1 MKFDIKFEAIDEK
14 EFVVARTLEVLS
26 DEEYDKMKPVIESM
40 GGHWRERVKGFVFS
54 KESMKRNNYSEWQ
67 ESIQFFPTP
76 IEVAKRMAE
85 LIGILEYTG
94 TVRLLEPS
102 AGQGGLLKCLPREIL
117 DNADTIEPSK
127 ENADV
132 LRSMGLNPFEITFE
146 EYYEDRKAKEKEF
159 THILMNPPFSL
170 GRDVN
175 HVMMAYDLLKNG
187 GLMAAVISEN
197 TLYYEKN
204 ANKDFVKWLEEKQAV
219 IEPIPYGSFIDSGT
233 SIDTVLLVIRKS

>member
-1 MKFDIKFEAIDEK
+1 MKFDIQFESVDNK
-14 EFVVARTLEVLS
+14 EFIIARTIEALS
-26 DEEYDKMKPVIESM
+26 DVEYDKLKPVIESM
-40 GGHWRERVKGFVFS
+40 GGHWRERVKGFIFS
-54 KESMKRNNYSEWQ
+54 KESMKRSNYSEWQ

-85 LIGILEYTG
+85 ATGVLEYSG

-102 AGQGGLLKCLPREIL
+102 AGQGGLLKCLPKNIL

-132 LRSMGLNPFEITFE
+132 LRTLGLNPFEITFE
-146 EYYEDRKAKEKEF
+146 EYYDTKKDKTREF

-170 GRDVN
+170 GRDVS
-175 HVMMAYDLLKNG
+175 HVQMAYDLLMEG
-187 GLMAAVISEN
+187 GVMAAVISEN
-197 TLYYEKN
+197 TLYYERQS
-204 ANKDFVKWLEEKQAV
+204 NKDFVKWLEEKKAV

-233 SIDTVLLVIRKS
+233 SIDTVFILIKK

>member
-1 MKFDIKFEAIDEK
+1 MKFDIQFESVDNK
-14 EFVVARTLEVLS
+14 EFIIARTIEALS
-26 DEEYDKMKPVIESM
+26 DDEYDKLKPVIESM
-40 GGHWRERVKGFVFS
+40 GGHWRERVKGFIFS
-54 KESMKRNNYSEWQ
+54 KESMKRSNYSEWQ

-85 LIGILEYTG
+85 ATGVLEYSG

-102 AGQGGLLKCLPREIL
+102 AGQGGLLKCLPKNIL

-132 LRSMGLNPFEITFE
+132 LRTLGLNPFEITFE
-146 EYYEDRKAKEKEF
+146 EYYDTKKDKTREF

-170 GRDVN
+170 GRDVS
-175 HVMMAYDLLKNG
+175 HVQMAYDLLMEG
-187 GLMAAVISEN
+187 GVMAAVISEN
-197 TLYYEKN
+197 TLYYERQS
-204 ANKDFVKWLEEKQAV
+204 NKDFVKWLEEKKAV

-233 SIDTVLLVIRKS
+233 SIDTVFILIKK